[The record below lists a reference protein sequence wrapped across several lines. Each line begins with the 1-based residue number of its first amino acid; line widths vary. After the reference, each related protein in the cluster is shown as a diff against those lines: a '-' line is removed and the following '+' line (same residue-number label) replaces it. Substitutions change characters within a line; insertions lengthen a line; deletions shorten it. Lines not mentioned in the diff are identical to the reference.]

1 MANIW
6 HSICYPVTA
15 CISHVSG
22 EVNVYHWMMSVHV
35 QSRPLESIVCSRIEV
50 KEPSVEM
57 NG

>member
-1 MANIW
+1 MADIW

-22 EVNVYHWMMSVHV
+22 EVKVYHWMMSV
-35 QSRPLESIVCSRIEV
+35 QSRSLEGIVCSRIEV